1 MQPEPEIKSCIA
13 RSLQATPKEVLSGP
27 PKITQQDPN
36 SLVIATRKHIID
48 QIRQNES
55 RRYKRDVSQDISI
68 EEEARMRKPRMMN
81 VASMYHN
88 RSQITF
94 WEYVVYN

>member
-1 MQPEPEIKSCIA
+1 VQPEPEIKSCIA
-13 RSLQATPKEVLSGP
+13 RSLQATPKEVLGGP
-27 PKITQQDPN
+27 LKITQQDPN

-68 EEEARMRKPRMMN
+68 EEEARMRKPRLMN

-94 WEYVVYN
+94 